1 VRRPLAI
8 TVLAVLKLLTAAV
21 LGLVALVTMA
31 AARGPQSGLALG
43 AGIVVGAIALLA
55 ALCAWGLFSLRP
67 VGRWLQIAFSIAGL
81 LGFPLFTLAAIFIL
95 IYMFRPGV
103 ALLFSRRAA
112 ESFSGDERAQ
122 LQDLQANGTGVLV
135 AAIVITVVAVP
146 VMGGMFA
153 AIAIPNLLNAI
164 DRGKQKRTMAD
175 LRSIATAIE
184 SYAVDRNTY
193 PEARTI
199 DELAPLVEPEFIRV
213 VPRSDGWEHPF
224 GVASSKDGYTIYS
237 RGKDGEG
244 SDCAPAVTTR
254 FADEI
259 CMTAG
264 RFTRYPTGMQR

>member
-1 VRRPLAI
+1 MRRPLAI

-21 LGLVALVTMA
+21 LGLVALGSIVA
-31 AARGPQSGLALG
+31 AKGPEGGVMLG
-43 AGIVVGAIALLA
+43 VGIAAGAIALLA
-55 ALCAWGLFSLRP
+55 AVCAWGLFSLRP
-67 VGRWLQIAFSIAGL
+67 IGRWLQIAFSIVGL

-95 IYMFRPGV
+95 IYMFRPGI
-103 ALLFSRRAA
+103 ALTFSRRAA
-112 ESFSGDERAQ
+112 ESFSADERAL
-122 LQDLQANGTGVLV
+122 LQDLQASGTGVLV

-146 VMGGMFA
+146 VMGGMMA

-175 LRSIATAIE
+175 LHSIAKAIE
-184 SYAVDRNTY
+184 SYAVDRNAY

-213 VPRSDGWEHPF
+213 LPRSDGWEHPF
-224 GVASSKDGYTIYS
+224 AVASSTDGYTIYS

-264 RFTRYPTGMQR
+264 QFTRYPTGMQR